1 MSIEALL
8 PLLLLFPLV
17 GALINGT
24 IGKYLPKV
32 VSGTIGTLAAAI
44 PFVIALTIFFQLGD
58 EPVRSVLFN
67 VIDLNSLHLDASLY
81 ADNLSL
87 WMTLIVTGVGSLI
100 HLYSI
105 GYMKEDKCFHKFF
118 AYLNLFIFSML
129 ILVLGSNYFM
139 LYFGW
144 EGVGVCSYL
153 LISFN
158 YDDEEKGLLNS
169 RAGRKSFI
177 MNRVGD
183 LALLIAF
190 FLILS
195 SYGTLEYSELSKIVL
210 SGDIMPASIV
220 IFGIT
225 LSLFIGATGKSAQI
239 PLFTWLP
246 DAMAGPTPVSALI
259 HAATMVTA
267 GIFLIIRS
275 NFLFELAPVTQDIV
289 LWIGLL
295 TALVAGFIALRQNDI
310 KKVLAYS
317 TVSQLGFIFV
327 ALGLGAYTTAMFH
340 VTTHAFFKALLFL
353 GAGSIIHAMSGEQD
367 MRKMGGLKNKIKI
380 THITFLIAT
389 LAISG
394 FPFFSGFYSKDAI
407 LEHTFEHG
415 MLVYVLLL
423 IAAAFTA
430 IYMFRLYYVVFHGS
444 FRDSKEVENHIHE
457 SPANMT
463 IPLIVLAV
471 LALIGGIINLPGM
484 FLSKGTHYLSHLLEA
499 NVAGLDQI
507 EHAVPHLSTAITLTV
522 IASAVCI
529 VILIISDIIY
539 RKKGV
544 VPAADENKLTGW
556 QRLSNRKLYWDEIY
570 DFLFV
575 VPMEKLSVVFH
586 KIGDKLILEGIVDGI
601 AGWVVGFG
609 ELTRKWQTGRINSYV
624 LWMVVGIIGFITY
637 YLIKI

>member
-1 MSIEALL
+1 MTIAVLL
-8 PLLLLFPLV
+8 PFLLLFPLL
-17 GALINGT
+17 GAIINGT
-24 IGKYLPKV
+24 IGKNLPKL
-32 VSGTIGTLAAAI
+32 VSGTISTLATAI
-44 PFVIALTIFFQLGD
+44 PFVIALCIFFQLGD
-58 EPVRSVLFN
+58 DPVKSVLFN
-67 VIDLNSLHLDASLY
+67 VIDLDGLHLDAALY
-81 ADNLSL
+81 ADNLSI
-87 WMTLIVTGVGSLI
+87 WMTMIVTGVGSLI

-118 AYLNLFIFSML
+118 AYLNLFVFSML

-153 LISFN
+153 LIGYN
-158 YDDEEKGLLNS
+158 YDDKKDGLLNS

-177 MNRVGD
+177 MNRIGD

-190 FLILS
+190 FLILM
-195 SYGTLEYSELSKIVL
+195 SYGTLDYGELSQIVL
-210 SGDIMPASIV
+210 SGDVMPAAIV

-275 NFLFELAPVTQDIV
+275 NFLFELAPMSQDII
-289 LWIGLL
+289 LWVGLI

-327 ALGLGAYTTAMFH
+327 ALGLSAYTTAMFH

-367 MRKMGGLKNKIKI
+367 MRRMGGLKNKIKI

-415 MLVYVLLL
+415 ILVYILLL

-430 IYMFRLYYVVFHGS
+430 LYMFRLYYLVFYGK
-444 FRDSKEVENHIHE
+444 FRGTKEEEDHLHE

-463 IPLIVLAV
+463 IPLIILAV
-471 LALIGGIINLPGM
+471 GALIGGIINLPGM
-484 FLSKGTHYLSHLLEA
+484 FFSKGTHWLTHLLEK
-499 NVAGLDQI
+499 NVPGLDLIQ
-507 EHAVPHLSTAITLTV
+507 HATPEIGLALPLTI
-522 IASAVCI
+522 IASLVCI
-529 VILIISDIIY
+529 VILIASY
-539 RKKGV
+539 FVYVKKGSLPV
-544 VPAADENKLTGW
+544 EKDEQLIGW
-556 QRLSNRKLYWDEIY
+556 QKLSNRKMYWDEIY

-575 VPMEKLSVVFH
+575 IPTEKLSILLH
-586 KIGDKLILEGIVDGI
+586 KWGDKFALEGIVDGI
-601 AGWVVGFG
+601 TGWVVGFG
-609 ELTRKWQTGRINSYV
+609 ELTRRWQTGRVNSYI

>member
-1 MSIEALL
+1 MSIEVLL

-17 GALINGT
+17 GAIINGT
-24 IGKYLPKV
+24 IGKKMPKV
-32 VSGTIGTLAAAI
+32 VSGTIGTLASAI
-44 PFVIALTIFFQLGD
+44 PFVIALSIFFQLGK
-58 EPVRSVLFN
+58 EPVKSVLFN
-67 VIDLNSLHLDASLY
+67 VINLNSLHLDASLM
-81 ADNLSL
+81 ADNLSI

-118 AYLNLFIFSML
+118 SYLNLFIFSML

-153 LISFN
+153 LIAYN
-158 YDDEEKGLLNS
+158 YDDKDKGLLNS

-183 LALLIAF
+183 LGLLIAF

-195 SYGTLEYSELSKIVL
+195 TYGTLDYGEISKIVL
-210 SGDIMPASIV
+210 SGDVMPATIV
-220 IFGIT
+220 IVGIT
-225 LSLFIGATGKSAQI
+225 ISLFIGATGKSAQI

-275 NFLFELAPVTQDIV
+275 NFLFEIAPVTQDVV
-289 LWIGLL
+289 LWIGLI

-340 VTTHAFFKALLFL
+340 VTMHAFFKGLLFL

-367 MRKMGGLKNKIKI
+367 MRKMGGLKSRIKI

-407 LEHTFEHG
+407 LEHTFSHG
-415 MLVYVLLL
+415 MLVYILLL

-430 IYMFRLYYVVFHGS
+430 MYMFRLYYVVFHGS
-444 FRDSKEVENHIHE
+444 FRNTKEVEEHLHE
-457 SPANMT
+457 SPLNMT
-463 IPLIVLAV
+463 IPLIILAV
-471 LALIGGIINLPGM
+471 LSLIGGFINLPGM
-484 FLSKGTHYLSHLLEA
+484 FLSKGTHYLKHLLNF
-499 NVAGLDQI
+499 NVPGLSAIHHI
-507 EHAVPHLSTAITLTV
+507 EPSLSTAITLTV

-529 VILIISDIIY
+529 IILIASDIVY
-539 RKKGV
+539 RKNGMI
-544 VPAADENKLTGW
+544 PIADENKLKGW
-556 QRLSNRKLYWDEIY
+556 QRFSNRKMYWDEAY
-570 DFLFV
+570 NFMFV
-575 VPMEKLSVVFH
+575 VPMEKLSVAFH
-586 KIGDKLILEGIVDGI
+586 RFVDDFILDGIVDGI
-601 AGWVVGFG
+601 VGWVVGLG
-609 ELTRKWQTGRINSYV
+609 VLARKWQTGSINSYV